1 MHGASGN
8 SVEDVKNAIKAG
20 ISIIH
25 INTELRVA
33 FRSGLV
39 QALQEDPDQIAPYK
53 YLKGAR
59 TAMQKVVVEK
69 LKLFNN
75 L

>member
-1 MHGASGN
+1 M
-8 SVEDVKNAIKAG
+8 I
-20 ISIIH
+20 
-25 INTELRVA
+25 
-33 FRSGLV
+33 
-39 QALQEDPDQIAPYK
+39 ALQENPDEISPYK
-53 YLKGAR
+53 YLRGAR